1 MSYKRPGG
9 PYQGRPWVESITVCV
24 DKVEIHYQIH
34 DTETVVAPSAMA
46 ANVIAQALVHQYE
59 CQLIRIP

>member
-1 MSYKRPGG
+1 MPYKRPGG
-9 PYQGRPWVESITVCV
+9 PYQGRPWVEFVIVCL

-34 DTETVVAPSAMA
+34 DTETVIAPSPSCAD
-46 ANVIAQALVHQYE
+46 VIAQALIHQYG